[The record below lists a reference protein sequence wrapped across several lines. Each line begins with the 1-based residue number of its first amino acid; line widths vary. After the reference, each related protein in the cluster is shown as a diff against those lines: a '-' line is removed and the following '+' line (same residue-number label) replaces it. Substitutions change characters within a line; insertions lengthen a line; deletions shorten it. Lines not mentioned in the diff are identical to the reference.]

1 MEKRGCFG
9 CGFGCVSTI
18 FILTILLLLVI
29 CGLIAWVIAGSADL
43 QYQLHLEGVLLTA
56 MVPAF

>member
-29 CGLIAWVIAGSADL
+29 CGLIAWAIAGSADL